1 MPPLTGKLTLHFAV
15 YASGGFEPR
24 MGQLRHIFGFL
35 WLGRVRAPHG
45 AVSMSRRFP
54 QAPQPSEP
62 GWSLTGIEMVDEAT
76 YVMVRGVR
84 LLLFVVIVCCYR

>member
-1 MPPLTGKLTLHFAV
+1 MQCQGHPLTLQT
-15 YASGGFEPR
+15 E
-24 MGQLRHIFGFL
+24 
-35 WLGRVRAPHG
+35 GRVRAPHGAASPYFWLFMARAGSSPHG